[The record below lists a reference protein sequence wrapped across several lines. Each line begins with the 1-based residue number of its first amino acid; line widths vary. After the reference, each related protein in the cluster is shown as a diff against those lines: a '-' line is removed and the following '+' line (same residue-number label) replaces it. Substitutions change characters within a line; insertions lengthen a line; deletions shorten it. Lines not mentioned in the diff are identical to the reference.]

1 MFGLW
6 CRTIV
11 SASDTTH
18 RFLAISSFIVRFNGA
33 KTMRRPCAIMK
44 GSRRTVT
51 PLDKYRQDIAQRV
64 ADYPNR
70 TELQTSARSFFDEI
84 GIGKANY
91 VYNFTW
97 LGVPIVQIPQDL
109 QALQE
114 IIWQVKPDLIIE
126 TGIAWGGSLIFSAS
140 MLSILEDCGE
150 INNGKVVGIDVD
162 IRSHNKQNIMA
173 HPLAKRIS
181 MLEGSSIDQAIVEQV
196 KRIALQHQR
205 VVVCLDSNHTHDH
218 VLAALEAYAPM
229 VTPESYCMVG
239 DTIIE
244 DAPSYMTSERHWG
257 KHNSPKSAV
266 WEYMARLKS
275 EGRLS

>member
-1 MFGLW
+1 
-6 CRTIV
+6 
-11 SASDTTH
+11 
-18 RFLAISSFIVRFNGA
+18 
-33 KTMRRPCAIMK
+33 MRRPCAIMK

-218 VLAALEAYAPM
+218 VLAELEAYAPM

-239 DTIIE
+239 DTIIQ
-244 DAPSYMTSERHWG
+244 DAPSYMTSERPWG

-275 EGRLS
+275 EGRLSLQGQPMKWEIDRFIEAKIVVTGSPDGYLKRTE